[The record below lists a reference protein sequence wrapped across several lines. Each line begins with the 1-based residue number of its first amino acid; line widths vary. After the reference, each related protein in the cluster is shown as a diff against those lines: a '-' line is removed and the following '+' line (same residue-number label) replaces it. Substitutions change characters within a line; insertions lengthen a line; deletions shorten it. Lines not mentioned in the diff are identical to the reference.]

1 MCVNKGS
8 DVDYSLSVCD
18 YFIRCVMTVLLGVLY
33 YGCFNF
39 MSAYVKW
46 RYVYKYGKWCEVKCR
61 EVKSTISSGVC
72 DYFIRYVLTILLGVF
87 TVVVLT

>member
-1 MCVNKGS
+1 MRSEVSWS
-8 DVDYSLSVCD
+8 DVDYLLSVCD

-46 RYVYKYGKWCEVKCR
+46 RYLCK
-61 EVKSTISSGVC
+61 
-72 DYFIRYVLTILLGVF
+72 
-87 TVVVLT
+87 